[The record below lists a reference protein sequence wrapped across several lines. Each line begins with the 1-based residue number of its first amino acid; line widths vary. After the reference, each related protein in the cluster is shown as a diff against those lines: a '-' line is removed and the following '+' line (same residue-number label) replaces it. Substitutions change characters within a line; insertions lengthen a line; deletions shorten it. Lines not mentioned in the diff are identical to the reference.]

1 LGRSFTGDV
10 DYVKRGEG
18 WWKSNKENVEGQA
31 IHDSLGQAEA
41 EDDLSINYG
50 PDQLPETSRRH
61 RGSCRC
67 QGFIVRTTR
76 GRQPSA
82 FALDFNKCSKAKTR
96 SRLGAP

>member
-41 EDDLSINYG
+41 EDDLSIN
-50 PDQLPETSRRH
+50 
-61 RGSCRC
+61 
-67 QGFIVRTTR
+67 
-76 GRQPSA
+76 
-82 FALDFNKCSKAKTR
+82 
-96 SRLGAP
+96 